1 MRKVAIFL
9 LLLLASPAYAEH
21 TYTKEEILSLVN
33 EPGTV
38 SYAHPP
44 APPVVEDVTPKTNC
58 QKGTGNPDGFGHQE
72 TSICPDG
79 ASGLKD
85 FQESFKGKTTRWK
98 GNPQIGYYKLR
109 DDGSIDTSHWRS
121 SITGV
126 TA

>member
-1 MRKVAIFL
+1 MKKLYLIPIIL
-9 LLLLASPAYAEH
+9 LCATAHAEH
-21 TYTKEEILSLVN
+21 TYTKEEILALVN

-58 QKGTGNPDGFGHQE
+58 QKGNGNPDGFGHQE

-85 FQESFKGKTTRWK
+85 MAVTDGKKKVFWK
-98 GNPQIGYYKLR
+98 GNPAIGYYKLR

-121 SITGV
+121 SLEGV
-126 TA
+126 LA